1 MKPLVYK
8 KSRKVRGKEPVRH
21 KLHVAKGDTVRVIRG
36 EARGKEGKILHVYP
50 KQFRVVVEGVNIVK
64 KHKRATTPQGESG
77 IIEFPAPIAAS
88 NVMLLDPKSG
98 HPTRVRRRKDK
109 DGTVERIAIK
119 SGQPIPRVREGWIR
133 IRRRRK
139 RQRTKRRGAI

>member
-8 KSRKVRGKEPVRH
+8 KSRNVRGMEPVRH

-36 EARGKEGKILHVYP
+36 EDRGKEGKVLHVYP
-50 KQFRVVVEGVNIVK
+50 KKFRVVVEGVHIVK

-98 HPTRVRRRKDK
+98 APTRVRRRLDK
-109 DGTVERIAIK
+109 DGTVERIAVR
-119 SGQPIPRVREGWIR
+119 SGQPIPRVR
-133 IRRRRK
+133 
-139 RQRTKRRGAI
+139 

>member
-8 KSRKVRGKEPVRH
+8 KSRRVRGREPVRH
-21 KLHVAKGDTVRVIRG
+21 KLHVTKGDTVRVISG
-36 EARGKEGKILHVYP
+36 DDRGKEGRVLHVYP
-50 KQFRVVVEGVNIVK
+50 KKFRVVVEGVNIVK

-98 HPTRVRRRKDK
+98 APTRVRRRLDK
-109 DGTVERIAIK
+109 DGTLERIAVK
-119 SGQPIPRVREGWIR
+119 SGQPIPRVR
-133 IRRRRK
+133 
-139 RQRTKRRGAI
+139 